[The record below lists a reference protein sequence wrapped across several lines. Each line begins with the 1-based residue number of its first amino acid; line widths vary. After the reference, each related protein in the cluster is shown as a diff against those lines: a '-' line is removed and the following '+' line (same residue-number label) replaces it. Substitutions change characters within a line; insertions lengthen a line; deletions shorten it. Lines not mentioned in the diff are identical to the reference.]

1 MIRRAIG
8 TAGLFALGLCAAS
21 APAQAASDVV
31 FCNKTGSKV
40 FIAIAF
46 VAQASQK
53 WTLSTW
59 HVAPAGGCTTVGN
72 LRTGLFY
79 YYAEK
84 EGRTA
89 HWPAPA
95 NVDKSFCVPTG
106 KVNRVMAGSTCE
118 PGERS
123 VGFRGL
129 VPSEGKFTFNL
140 S

>member
-1 MIRRAIG
+1 MSKRVIG
-8 TAGLFALGLCAAS
+8 AAGLLALGLCVAS
-21 APAQAASDVV
+21 PSAQAASSVV

-53 WTLSTW
+53 WTLSAW
-59 HVAPAGGCTTVGN
+59 HTAPAGGCTTVGN
-72 LRTGLFY
+72 FRTGLFY

-84 EGRTA
+84 EGRTL
-89 HWPAPA
+89 HWPAQA
-95 NVDKSFCVPTG
+95 NVDKNFCVPAG
-106 KVNRVMAGSTCE
+106 KVNRVMEGSTCA